1 MREDAKK
8 LLAVNL
14 LYALIPVLLLLIPQ
28 MTGRMEMA
36 AYGAQYSAIMV
47 ALEFG
52 VIALPTLIY
61 FVTPW
66 GRELARHFWAQRP
79 TAGIFLVIPLAICAY
94 FLVTGITAL
103 WIAMLGA
110 LGMTAPPQSAP
121 LPATAGQLGVSVLV
135 IGLVPALCEEF
146 FFRGTLQPVLSRHLR
161 PWAAIVLCGC
171 LFGLIHGQLAALPGH
186 VLLGI
191 GLCLVAY
198 WTRSIW
204 YTVLWHFLQNS
215 LAMGMGYL
223 SSTLLHEAEALG
235 GVEAQAAQA
244 GDPLL
249 LLVGGLM
256 LIVPFAIGTAVF
268 LVLLY
273 LTTKRHRETPVAC
286 AQARPSFL
294 CWTPLL
300 IALACAVY
308 MYVTSGA
315 AMLGGG
321 V

>member
-14 LYALIPVLLLLIPQ
+14 LYALIPVLLLLIPHL
-28 MTGRMEMA
+28 TGRMEMA
-36 AYGAQYSAIMV
+36 AYGAQYSAVMV

-52 VIALPTLIY
+52 IIALPTLIY

-79 TAGIFLVIPLAICAY
+79 SAAILLIIPLAICAY

-103 WIAMLGA
+103 WVALLSA
-110 LGMTAPPQSAP
+110 LGMTAPQQATP
-121 LPATAGQLGVSVLV
+121 LPATPGQLGVSVLV
-135 IGLVPALCEEF
+135 IGLAPALCEEF
-146 FFRGTLQPVLSRHLR
+146 FFRGTLQPVLARHMK
-161 PWAAIVLCGC
+161 PWAAVVLCGC

-223 SSTLLHEAEALG
+223 SSALLKQAEALS

-244 GDPLL
+244 SDPFMLL
-249 LLVGGLM
+249 AGGLM
-256 LIVPFAIGTAVF
+256 LIVPFAIGTALF
-268 LVLLY
+268 LGLLY
-273 LTTKRHRETPVAC
+273 LTTKRHRETTVAR
-286 AQARPSFL
+286 AQARPSLL

-315 AMLGGG
+315 ALLGGG